1 MLFADALSL
10 RQMPR
15 WNLIPDGEPFS
26 TPSSDLRPVRYE
38 GAPAMLK
45 IARHPEERAGA
56 VLMIWW
62 AGEGAARVLDQDGDA
77 LLLER
82 AAGGPSLASM
92 ARDGSDAEAS
102 RIICGVADK
111 LHAPRPAPLPPLT
124 PLAQWFRSL
133 EPAAA
138 GHGGVLNQSLAVSR
152 ELLSAPRDVVAL
164 HGDIHHGN
172 ILNAGPRGWLAI
184 DPKAL
189 IGERGF
195 DFANIFCNPDREIA
209 LAPGRL
215 AAQVKVVAQAA
226 RLERRRL
233 LKWILAYAGLS
244 AAWGFEDGD
253 DPRLALDVA
262 CLAAKELER

>member
-1 MLFADALSL
+1 
-10 RQMPR
+10 MPR

-26 TPSSDLRPVRYE
+26 TPASDLRPVLYE
-38 GAPAMLK
+38 GVPAMLK
-45 IARHPEERAGA
+45 IAKHPEERAGA
-56 VLMIWW
+56 ALMIWW
-62 AGEGAARVLDQDGDA
+62 AGEGAARVLGHDGDA

-102 RIICGVADK
+102 RIICGVAKK

-138 GHGGVLNQSLAVSR
+138 RFGGVLSQSLAASR
-152 ELLSAPRDVVAL
+152 ELLAAPRDVGAL

-172 ILNAGPRGWLAI
+172 ILNDRSRGWLAI
-184 DPKAL
+184 DPKGL

-215 AAQVKVVAQAA
+215 AEQAEVVAQTA

-233 LKWILAYAGLS
+233 LQWILAYAGLS
-244 AAWGFEDGD
+244 AAWGLEDGEE
-253 DPRLALDVA
+253 PRLALDVA
-262 CLAAKELER
+262 GLASKELQR